1 MKIGETWIS
10 QEPKQLLNWNV
21 MIHKEALK
29 ALIANTSLKHM
40 MSDSIHFD
48 IAC

>member
-10 QEPKQLLNWNV
+10 EEPKQLLNWNV

-29 ALIANTSLKHM
+29 ALIVNISLKH